1 MPKSIPKRPRWAT
14 PKGWLAGL
22 RPKPRRNRHA
32 WVRPNGHTG
41 GGGFAS
47 QGTNGNGRNLLAE
60 IEAMEEKIGKRM
72 YRGLLRR
79 VARVWAPRQIREIS
93 VQQQLLAQMQGER
106 GLARLQVVQARLAP
120 EIVQRIIVSLNAPLA
135 KLEDLQTLHSLVMA
149 LGKEV
154 ELAQAEAR
162 TCSTAVSTSAT

>member
-1 MPKSIPKRPRWAT
+1 MPKWIPKLPRWAT

-22 RPKPRRNRHA
+22 GPKPRRNGQA

-60 IEAMEEKIGKRM
+60 IEAMEEKIGKCM

-79 VARVWAPRQIREIS
+79 VARVWAPRQIRE
-93 VQQQLLAQMQGER
+93 
-106 GLARLQVVQARLAP
+106 
-120 EIVQRIIVSLNAPLA
+120 NF
-135 KLEDLQTLHSLVMA
+135 
-149 LGKEV
+149 
-154 ELAQAEAR
+154 
-162 TCSTAVSTSAT
+162 CSTTTAGANAGSRTRPGSTAGCASETRA